1 MLCLS
6 YGLDCVTYSG
16 DREEIWVP
24 LCTHTQAYPL
34 PQHDED
40 DERDDSK
47 DHQGQDG

>member
-1 MLCLS
+1 MGTTLHL
-6 YGLDCVTYSG
+6 
-16 DREEIWVP
+16 
-24 LCTHTQAYPL
+24 QAHLL